1 MAERKLYLGRQV
13 RRLRREL
20 GLNQSAMAAEIGV
33 SPSYL
38 NHLERNQRPV
48 TAAVLLR
55 LAEAYDVDL
64 RSFAAEG
71 GEGTGVDE
79 LAEIFADPLF
89 GGFAVPRYELVEMA
103 DNAPAAADAVSRL
116 YAALVEL
123 RRRPADTDEPAALS
137 PQSWVRDHIQA
148 QRNHFPALEEAAETL
163 AGALGDPLTIAEP
176 LRRRLKEAFGVE
188 ARLVPPEVL
197 DNASQ
202 HYDLHRKRLL
212 LSALLHSESRTFA
225 LAYQLALM
233 EFRPLLAQMLEAA
246 APPDEP
252 TRRLLQM
259 SLANYAAGAIMM
271 PYQPFLA
278 AAETHRYQLDR
289 LCAAVR
295 GQRRAGGAPADHA
308 QSRQW
313 ARHPFFMLR
322 VDAAGNISKRFAGE
336 SFPFSRFGGTCPRW
350 NLHSAFQTP
359 GRVLTQIVE
368 TPDGQRFFTIART
381 VQRAV
386 RLDPR
391 EDSPLAIGLG
401 CDLRH
406 APRIA
411 YADGLDAH
419 RPLCDAD
426 RPRLRALPARP
437 LPPARRRAGRAD
449 AEPRR
454 EQEDDLALSIH
465 GRVKRSVGDL
475 APARDWGP
483 IRFLI
488 RRPAARPALR
498 SRSRARR
505 GPSRRDSRRLRRWIG
520 GRRAK
525 RHRGRRRREPP
536 RNRG

>member
-289 LCAAVR
+289 LCAAFGVSVEQAAHRLTTLNRANGR
-295 GQRRAGGAPADHA
+295 GI
-308 QSRQW
+308 
-313 ARHPFFMLR
+313 PFFMLR

-411 YADGLDAH
+411 YADGLALTDPYVTPIGPACA
-419 RPLCDAD
+419 LC
-426 RPRLRALPARP
+426 PRIRCPQ
-437 LPPARRRAGRAD
+437 RAD
-449 AEPRR
+449 APAGRT
-454 EQEDDLALSIH
+454 LSLDANRKTI
-465 GRVKRSVGDL
+465 S
-475 APARDWGP
+475 PFP
-483 IRFLI
+483 FM
-488 RRPAARPALR
+488 
-498 SRSRARR
+498 
-505 GPSRRDSRRLRRWIG
+505 G
-520 GRRAK
+520 G
-525 RHRGRRRREPP
+525 
-536 RNRG
+536 